1 VAGDQ
6 IELGVGRGEL
16 MLGAAVA
23 KVQPGPASLIACLDV
38 VNAVRHLCGV
48 GQGAQPL
55 AIGRRVGRKVQ
66 HHAGARPEHVGN
78 QRPHHRPHL
87 AGKAHVVGHRV
98 DLLRVQ
104 PGEPVILAQQ
114 DRRVFGCQGL
124 GQCRLAGGDLAA
136 HQMKRRGGHGVV
148 LIDEPP

>member
-1 VAGDQ
+1 MNADLDPLLGVGHPKVAGDQ

-55 AIGRRVGRKVQ
+55 AIGRRST
-66 HHAGARPEHVGN
+66 AS
-78 QRPHHRPHL
+78 
-87 AGKAHVVGHRV
+87 
-98 DLLRVQ
+98 
-104 PGEPVILAQQ
+104 
-114 DRRVFGCQGL
+114 
-124 GQCRLAGGDLAA
+124 
-136 HQMKRRGGHGVV
+136 
-148 LIDEPP
+148 